1 MKVKSY
7 FGPGGPPEHWE
18 TSSGATRDAEE
29 SPGSTD
35 VYEEEREES
44 KEGDNNSGDNE
55 SSLSSSQS
63 RPKLS
68 DYLPGALSDQ
78 GIYSAW

>member
-18 TSSGATRDAEE
+18 TSSGATRDA
-29 SPGSTD
+29 GSTD

-44 KEGDNNSGDNE
+44 KEADASWQEKQQGFVHGRHHPE
-55 SSLSSSQS
+55 SC
-63 RPKLS
+63 
-68 DYLPGALSDQ
+68 PG
-78 GIYSAW
+78 

>member
-18 TSSGATRDAEE
+18 TSSGATRDAEG

-35 VYEEEREES
+35 VHEEEREES

-55 SSLSSSQS
+55 SSSSSSQS

-68 DYLPGALSDQ
+68 DYLPGASPDQ
-78 GIYSAW
+78 GNYFAW